1 LSRLR
6 KFSARRRGHPRR
18 AGVPRHGGAETTAGR
33 RWKPSRPQQ
42 VSSPPREKIDVPLP
56 LLLSNLFCSP
66 VLAAA
71 IFVDM
76 PGRDHFA
83 GLHDDLVAGIL
94 VLLPPKLVGRARVV
108 CRRWRALTTDHHFV
122 RASFSRWHAGH
133 GHAITGFFYTPRFWE
148 GSYYFPLDP
157 EAEVGS
163 SNLFAY
169 QDPARSSGRT
179 TIASSCSGLVL
190 LIRWLRDC
198 REIYVFNLLTM
209 KRVSIGESGV
219 TWLSLTLAF
228 DPFKSQYYKVIA
240 LGNTHSVHV
249 YSSETQTWRMAIHS
263 DHSAGQFLGL
273 SPVRGVF
280 WNNSVVW
287 IVAHSLVRFVIEEEH
302 VTKMP
307 MPPRKKD
314 WICAYI
320 GESSGHLQMVGYTK
334 KEKLTA
340 CFDILEM
347 QEDRSEWSVLFRVDL
362 SRVKELYPSI
372 EWPTWDTRHHQHKII
387 DYLALSP
394 TYVIRGAGKTGQR
407 ALIFSIPGKIMSYN
421 MKNNEISVVKEI
433 GSPYQLELFWYSF
446 YTYHPSLFA
455 L

>member
-1 LSRLR
+1 
-6 KFSARRRGHPRR
+6 
-18 AGVPRHGGAETTAGR
+18 
-33 RWKPSRPQQ
+33 
-42 VSSPPREKIDVPLP
+42 VPLTC
-56 LLLSNLFCSP
+56 SSQIFCSP

-83 GLHDDLVAGIL
+83 GLHDDLFAGI
-94 VLLPPKLVGRARVV
+94 
-108 CRRWRALTTDHHFV
+108 LTTDHH
-122 RASFSRWHAGH
+122 
-133 GHAITGFFYTPRFWE
+133 FWE
-148 GSYYFPLDP
+148 GSYYFPLDR

-179 TIASSCSGLVL
+179 TIACSC
-190 LIRWLRDC
+190 C
-198 REIYVFNLLTM
+198 
-209 KRVSIGESGV
+209 
-219 TWLSLTLAF
+219 
-228 DPFKSQYYKVIA
+228 
-240 LGNTHSVHV
+240 
-249 YSSETQTWRMAIHS
+249 
-263 DHSAGQFLGL
+263 
-273 SPVRGVF
+273 
-280 WNNSVVW
+280 
-287 IVAHSLVRFVIEEEH
+287 
-302 VTKMP
+302 
-307 MPPRKKD
+307 
-314 WICAYI
+314 
-320 GESSGHLQMVGYTK
+320 
-334 KEKLTA
+334 
-340 CFDILEM
+340 DILEM

-372 EWPTWDTRHHQHKII
+372 EWPTWDTRRPQHKII

-394 TYVIRGAGKTGQR
+394 TYVIRGAGKTGQH